1 MRISDWSS
9 DVCSSDLT
17 RIIRRPEHRMDQPD
31 LLCRPA
37 ITAEHQAVGRV
48 LRLALEMI
56 RPRPVLALLHPEG
69 LDGELHRAAPR
80 IVERRLVARAPPIFV
95 GEPHRER
102 KSVVKGKSVA
112 GSVDT
117 VGRRNIKKKK

>member
-1 MRISDWSS
+1 
-9 DVCSSDLT
+9 
-17 RIIRRPEHRMDQPD
+17 MDQPD

-95 GEPHRER
+95 GEPHRIAER
-102 KSVVKGKSVA
+102 IDLPLPLGDA
-112 GSVDT
+112 GLHLGLV
-117 VGRRNIKKKK
+117 RRSEEHTSELQSLMRISYAVFGLKKKNKY

>member
-1 MRISDWSS
+1 
-9 DVCSSDLT
+9 
-17 RIIRRPEHRMDQPD
+17 MDQPD

-95 GEPHRER
+95 GEPHRIAER
-102 KSVVKGKSVA
+102 IRSEEHTSELQSLMGTSYAVFCWKE
-112 GSVDT
+112 
-117 VGRRNIKKKK
+117 KKK